1 MDLNDSL
8 VLAPKPSPPRPD
20 LRPPPTGNPG
30 YGRLRKLCRSDE
42 SIAAPLAVS
51 HLILEGTA
59 MPTSTATRTPTRPQG
74 KPQPSEDER
83 EQARRALQTSLDT
96 RQ

>member
-1 MDLNDSL
+1 
-8 VLAPKPSPPRPD
+8 
-20 LRPPPTGNPG
+20 
-30 YGRLRKLCRSDE
+30 
-42 SIAAPLAVS
+42 
-51 HLILEGTA
+51 

-74 KPQPSEDER
+74 SRPQPSEDER

>member
-1 MDLNDSL
+1 M
-8 VLAPKPSPPRPD
+8 LA
-20 LRPPPTGNPG
+20 
-30 YGRLRKLCRSDE
+30 
-42 SIAAPLAVS
+42 IS

-74 KPQPSEDER
+74 SRPQPSEDER